1 MTTLPPL
8 ATGPASRQV
17 ARPPRSAA
25 CCQRG
30 FTLIELL
37 VVIAI
42 IALLIGIL
50 LPALG
55 KARATARS
63 LVNATNLRSLGQGL
77 AMYAG
82 DHSMYPPLR
91 LAAGEYHTTTGRHAA
106 RWHWAIGD
114 YVGRP
119 IVPQGEFETKNFVTT
134 NDFTRLDN
142 DVFADP
148 THTTED
154 YHAISGAIQV
164 LRNGSYG
171 YNYQFL
177 GNRRFEGPGGR
188 SANYPVRDSSMI
200 ATSGTV
206 AFADSGGSQ
215 MLRTTRSA
223 REHAYTIDPPR
234 LERARF
240 GPNLQWGHETG
251 PVVVAPRHGR
261 RVTVA
266 FLDGH
271 AEGRSLEELGFV
283 VADPTLATVEVDR
296 GSNAAWNGRGF
307 DAGQTL
313 P

>member
-1 MTTLPPL
+1 MFPLPPI
-8 ATGPASRQV
+8 ATAPAASPEVRCFRPFSR
-17 ARPPRSAA
+17 RF
-25 CCQRG
+25 RG

-50 LPALG
+50 LPAL
-55 KARATARS
+55 ARARAAGRS

-91 LAAGEYHTTTGRHAA
+91 LAAGEYHTPTGRHAA

-119 IVPQGEFETKNFVTT
+119 IVPQGEFETKNFADT
-134 NDFTRLDN
+134 NDFERLDN

-154 YHAISGAIQV
+154 YRAISGQIQV

-171 YNYQFL
+171 YNYQYL

-188 SANYPVRDSSMI
+188 SANYPVRDSTMHV
-200 ATSGTV
+200 TSGTV
-206 AFADSGGSQ
+206 ALADSGGSQ
-215 MLRTTRSA
+215 ALRTASNA

-234 LERARF
+234 LERERF
-240 GPNLQWGHETG
+240 GPGLQWGHATG
-251 PVVVAPRHGR
+251 PVVVAPRHAR

-271 AEGRSLEELGFV
+271 VEGRTLEQLGFV
-283 VADPTLATVEVDR
+283 VADATRDTVEVDR
-296 GSNAAWNGRGF
+296 GSNAAWNGKGY
-307 DAGQTL
+307 DAGQTQ